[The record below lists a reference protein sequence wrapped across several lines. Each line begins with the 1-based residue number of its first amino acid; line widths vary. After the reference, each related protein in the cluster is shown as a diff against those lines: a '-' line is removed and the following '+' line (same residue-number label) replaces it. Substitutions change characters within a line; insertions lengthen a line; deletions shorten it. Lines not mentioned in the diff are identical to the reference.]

1 MPFTQNGP
9 NVSADLDNY
18 NDVQGNQDNTFS
30 RTIETII
37 HGSQNPTYRANTINI
52 FNIGSDSVA
61 KPFVQQ
67 IPQAGPLNE
76 IPSVIPKRPLRHW
89 QQQFIVAADDTS
101 RLIVSIDRLL
111 SNRMESLDSCRDL
124 KLSLDLY
131 HTIVM
136 SRLAALEV
144 FETRGSDRA
153 SVIETAILEC
163 RGTLQELFAKF
174 QGYQEGL
181 SVTGIPW
188 NNAPRRF
195 QRQELC
201 RIKKGLEMHL
211 VALMEFLASNS
222 YVQYPYR

>member
-9 NVSADLDNY
+9 NVSADLGNY
-18 NDVQGNQDNTFS
+18 NDIHGNQDNMFS
-30 RTIETII
+30 RTIETIL
-37 HGSQNPTYRANTINI
+37 HGNQNTINI

-61 KPFVQQ
+61 KPSAQQ
-67 IPQAGPLNE
+67 ILKAGPSNE

-89 QQQFIVAADDTS
+89 QQQLIAANDMS
-101 RLIVSIDRLL
+101 RLIVSIGRLL
-111 SNRMESLDSCRDL
+111 ANRMESLD
-124 KLSLDLY
+124 K
-131 HTIVM
+131 
-136 SRLAALEV
+136 V

-153 SVIETAILEC
+153 SVIETATLEC
-163 RGTLQELFAKF
+163 LETLQEFFAKF

-181 SVTGIPW
+181 SVTGIPS

-211 VALMEFLASNS
+211 VALMEFLALNS
-222 YVQYPYR
+222 YVRYTYRKIINLS